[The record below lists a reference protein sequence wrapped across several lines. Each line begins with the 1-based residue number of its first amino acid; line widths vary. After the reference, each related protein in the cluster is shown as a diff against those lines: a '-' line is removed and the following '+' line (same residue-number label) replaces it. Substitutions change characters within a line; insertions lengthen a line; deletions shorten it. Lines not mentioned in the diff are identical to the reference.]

1 MHRRGEPLEGSKII
15 LPPEKFE
22 ILILR
27 DAISSFLRAQLKF
40 DNSIVIFILIYMAS
54 RTSIPFYF
62 TFHEFLKFSGVS
74 VFITYTLI
82 CVLE

>member
-40 DNSIVIFILIYMAS
+40 DNSIVIFILIYIAS
-54 RTSIPFYF
+54 RTSIPFYISRIF
-62 TFHEFLKFSGVS
+62 KVFWCISFHYLYSDMCS
-74 VFITYTLI
+74 
-82 CVLE
+82 